1 MPPVIDEDDR
11 WARFEHRGVIWAAGA
26 AAVLLVALLVWAVVG
41 TSTSDSVPGVAPEPP
56 SSSAPTSTST
66 TLRTVTGTSYPLPA
80 PRTSQDG
87 GIPAPGAPL
96 PPPEQEV
103 PPGGGPSSSET
114 PTTIYNPYAPTTTQ
128 GSADSI

>member
-41 TSTSDSVPGVAPEPP
+41 TSTSNTVPGVAPAPP
-56 SSSAPTSTST
+56 SSVPTSTST

-87 GIPAPGAPL
+87 GVPAPGAPL